1 MQSKSLGLVAAG
13 AAALFAAAIAPAMA
27 QDTQFV
33 PGLMYRSGPFAPN
46 GIPFANGFHDYF
58 KMINAKGGING
69 VMIEYEECDTAY
81 NNDRG
86 VECYERLKR
95 PGAAAITP
103 LSTGITY
110 ALIERATADKI
121 PVLSMGYGRT
131 AGADGTVFPYV
142 FTLPATYWSGAD
154 IIVNYIAE
162 NEGGYDQLAG
172 KDIALV
178 YFDGAY
184 GKEPIPT
191 LEALAAEHGFGLHL
205 FPVAFPGLEQKAT
218 WLQIGRQVRPDWTL
232 MWGWGVMNSTAIKEA
247 AAVGYPMDR
256 FIGIWWSGAEPDVVP
271 AGDQAVGY
279 KSLNFNGAGADYP
292 AIQDILTLVHDAG
305 NGTGDREEVGQV
317 LYNRGVMNAAII
329 VEAIRIAQGMHGE
342 RPLTGEQI
350 RDGFENLDIDSA
362 RLEAMGLTGFME
374 AIRISCADHEGTG
387 RAFVQQWDGEKW
399 NQVSGWIEPNRA
411 GLLRPMIEE
420 AAAAYAAE
428 KGITPR
434 SCS

>member
-1 MQSKSLGLVAAG
+1 MRLKALGLAATA
-13 AAALFAAAIAPAMA
+13 AAALFAATALPAAA
-27 QDTQFV
+27 QDKQFV
-33 PGLMYRSGPFAPN
+33 PGLMYRSGPYAPN
-46 GIPFANGFHDYF
+46 GIPFADGFHDYF

-142 FTLPATYWSGAD
+142 FTMPASYWSGAD
-154 IIVNYIAE
+154 IIVNHIAQ
-162 NEGGYDQLAG
+162 NEGGYDKLSG
-172 KDIALV
+172 KKIALV
-178 YFDGAY
+178 YHDSAY
-184 GKEPIPT
+184 GKEPIQT
-191 LEALAAEHGFGLHL
+191 LEKLSEQHGFELHL
-205 FPVAFPGLEQKAT
+205 FPVAHPGLEQKAT
-218 WLQIGRQVRPDWTL
+218 WLQIGRQVRPDWTA

-247 AAVGYPMDR
+247 AAVGYPMEK

-279 KSLNFNGAGADYP
+279 KSLNFHGTGTDYP
-292 AIQDILTLVHDAG
+292 ALQDILKLVHDAG
-305 NGTGDREEVGQV
+305 NGTGPREEVGQV
-317 LYNRGVMNAAII
+317 LYNRGLMNAAII
-329 VEAIRIAQGMHGE
+329 TEAIRNAQAKYGE
-342 RPLTGEQI
+342 KPLTGEQI
-350 RDGFENLDIDSA
+350 RDGFEAIDIDAA

-374 AIRISCADHEGTG
+374 AIKISCTDHEGTG
-387 RAFVQQWDGEKW
+387 RAFVQQWDGKSW
-399 NQVSGWIEPNRA
+399 SRISDWIEPNRS

-420 AAAAYAAE
+420 AADAYAAE

-434 SCS
+434 SCP